1 MTPSTIASSNIVQI
15 LEGLPR
21 MSSETPGL
29 EALGPPKPGTRA
41 PPSSPVLRYT
51 AGAKPVTRLA
61 QMVEELEMLTANDE
75 QMRLDKDRL
84 QAELEVL
91 GDMEGIPHAEL
102 QAEKSN
108 SEREEG
114 ARQGQDNCPKLHISG
129 KRDAT

>member
-41 PPSSPVLRYT
+41 PPSSPVLR
-51 AGAKPVTRLA
+51 AKPVARLA